1 MGGTLRMML
10 AFAVLIAAG
19 YGLYFLWTGTLPP
32 HTLTQPRHRSTI
44 MPGHPRH
51 VISGPPLHAIF
62 DKNNVDLGIICRR
75 ASLRHTLRT
84 STGRGFR

>member
-32 HTLTQPRHRSTI
+32 HTIKVAGSYGILTLIVFVITI
-44 MPGHPRH
+44 ITKPAGEKH
-51 VISGPPLHAIF
+51 
-62 DKNNVDLGIICRR
+62 
-75 ASLRHTLRT
+75 
-84 STGRGFR
+84 